1 MATSH
6 MSEVIQHLRRT
17 VLLRDGA
24 GLTDG
29 HLLEDYLSRRDQ
41 ASRAALVGRHGPMVW
56 GVCRRVLGNHHDA
69 EDVFQATFL
78 VLVRKAASIVPR
90 QMVANWLYGVAHQTA
105 LNARAT
111 AAKRKGRERQVTEMP
126 EPAVTEQGLWDDL
139 QPLLDAELSRLPDKY
154 RAVIILCDLEG
165 KTRKEAARQIGVPAG
180 TVAGRLARARAML
193 AKRLAQRG
201 VALSGGALAA
211 VLSQKV
217 ASAGVPLSVVES
229 TITTASLL
237 AAGRAASG
245 AISVKVAALTEGV
258 MKAMLFTRLRAAL
271 AVVLILGFVVTGATI
286 LTCRTA
292 AGQDDKKPTAEKPV
306 EPAAKQEKETEASTA
321 WGKEVGGLQ
330 AGLGYR
336 HGQKRAYNP
345 GETVKL
351 AVRVRNVSKEEVK
364 FQYLREYF
372 IETPPAVT
380 DGKGEPVLLRRRDAG
395 GLVHVP
401 MEVNLAPGKEIEVYE
416 LKLDPRTETQS
427 VHEGQWNLYGTGTFS
442 VQYERLAHPD
452 IDKILGKLATGK
464 LELVIKFS
472 SPPAD
477 EKKPPQKQ
485 EQKLGEEDGTA
496 WGKEVGG
503 LKAGLGFRPGEKR
516 VYHYGETVTLVV
528 RVRNVGKKEVE
539 FQSLKEFFKENPPIV
554 TDADGK
560 KLPGYKILFTPLEHV
575 PEEVSLAPGKE
586 IELSSEQY
594 QLMPTNERGKGHSGR
609 FLPLWVGTGR
619 VSVQYNRLFGNTS
632 AGRIKVD
639 PDLLDLTTGSL
650 ELEIKPAPPPAT
662 ERK

>member
-1 MATSH
+1 MATSR

-17 VLLRDGA
+17 MVLQDGA

-29 HLLEDYLSRRDQ
+29 QLLEGYLSRHDQ
-41 ASRAALVGRHGPMVW
+41 AALAALVRRHGPMVW
-56 GVCRRVLGNHHDA
+56 GVCRRVLRSREDA
-69 EDVFQATFL
+69 EDAFQATFL
-78 VLVRKAASIVPR
+78 VLVRRAASIVPR
-90 QMVANWLYGVAHQTA
+90 EMVGNWLYGVARQTA
-105 LNARAT
+105 LHARAT
-111 AAKRKGRERQVTEMP
+111 ASKRKVRERQVTEMP
-126 EPAVTEQGLWDDL
+126 EPAVAEQDLWADL

-154 RAVIILCDLEG
+154 RAVVILCDLEG
-165 KTRKEAARQIGVPAG
+165 KTRKEAARQIGVPEG

-201 VALSGGALAA
+201 AALSGGALAA
-211 VLSQKV
+211 VLSQKA
-217 ASAGVPLSVVES
+217 ASAGVPNSLVDA
-229 TITTASLL
+229 TIKTVAAA
-237 AAGRAASG
+237 AAGQAAAAG
-245 AISVKVAALTEGV
+245 FISVKVAALTDGV
-258 MKAMLFTRLRAAL
+258 MKAVLFTRLRAAL
-271 AVVLILGFVVTGATI
+271 AVVLMLGFAATGASV

-292 AGQDDKKPTAEKPV
+292 GGQDDKKPTAEQPV
-306 EPAAKQEKETEASTA
+306 EPAAKQEKAKEAVTA

-336 HGQKRAYNP
+336 HGQKRAYGP

-364 FQYLREYF
+364 FQYLKEYF

-380 DGKGEPVLLRRRDAG
+380 DGKGKPVLLRRRDAG

-401 MEVNLAPGKEIEVYE
+401 AEVNLAPGKEIEVYE

-477 EKKPPQKQ
+477 DKEPPQKQ
-485 EQKLGEEDGTA
+485 EPKLGEEGCTA

-503 LKAGLGFRPGEKR
+503 LQAGLGFRPGEKR
-516 VYHYGETVTLVV
+516 VYRHGETATVAL
-528 RVRNVGKKEVE
+528 RVRNVGKEAVGFKHIHA
-539 FQSLKEFFKENPPIV
+539 FFLENPPTI
-554 TDADGK
+554 TGADGK
-560 KLPGYKILFTPLEHV
+560 TVELPKFTAFGLQAPRSTNV
-575 PEEVSLAPGKE
+575 APGKE
-586 IELSSEQY
+586 VELYEWKFD
-594 QLMPTNERGKGHSGR
+594 LRPKGGINKELFTIH
-609 FLPLWVGTGR
+609 GTGKFGLRCGR
-619 VSVQYNRLFGNTS
+619 VVGPTSGNPT
-632 AGRIKVD
+632 D
-639 PDLLDLTTGSL
+639 PNPTLNKLSTGKL
-650 ELEIKPAPPPAT
+650 ELEVKDA
-662 ERK
+662 ENK